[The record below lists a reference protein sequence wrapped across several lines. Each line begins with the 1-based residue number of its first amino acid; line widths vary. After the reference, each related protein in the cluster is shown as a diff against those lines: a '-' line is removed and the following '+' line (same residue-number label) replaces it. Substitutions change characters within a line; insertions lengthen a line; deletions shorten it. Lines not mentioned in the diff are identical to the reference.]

1 MRFNIS
7 LRQVVSRLLKNNAPS
22 QLKWHPPC
30 QCYYRQRLAQV
41 FAAKLCC
48 STWSMQIMIWLKHIM
63 VLLALTKARGM
74 LNSFISTSHVRVYG
88 IILHWMLMKSLLSQ
102 NYWDGETYIT
112 NNTAWYFRK
121 QQPVT
126 KIKNYAPMYAT
137 SSFCLFWVLIFRR
150 PLWSCPR
157 SEYLTPAVSLLDV
170 DMCSID
176 QGNVAVS
183 LMAYW
188 FPFLW
193 SLTQTFHNKHIRFP
207 LSYSPNKGIAYC
219 HSVHH
224 PLYFINSL
232 LNYFLSE

>member
-1 MRFNIS
+1 MT
-7 LRQVVSRLLKNNAPS
+7 
-22 QLKWHPPC
+22 
-30 QCYYRQRLAQV
+30 
-41 FAAKLCC
+41 
-48 STWSMQIMIWLKHIM
+48 STMS
-63 VLLALTKARGM
+63 VLLPTEIGSGVCCKALLFYLVNANNDMVEAYHGAVGLPKARGM

-176 QGNVAVS
+176 LGNVAVS

-188 FPFLW
+188 FPLHVK
-193 SLTQTFHNKHIRFP
+193 SDSDVP
-207 LSYSPNKGIAYC
+207 
-219 HSVHH
+219 
-224 PLYFINSL
+224 
-232 LNYFLSE
+232 